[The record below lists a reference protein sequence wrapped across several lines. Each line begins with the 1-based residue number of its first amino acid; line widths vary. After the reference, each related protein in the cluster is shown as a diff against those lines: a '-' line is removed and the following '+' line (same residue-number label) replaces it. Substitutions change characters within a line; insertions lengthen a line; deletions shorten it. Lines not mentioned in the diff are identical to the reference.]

1 MNNPRIGS
9 DGGSRLQAVVSDA
22 QRNAAANKVKERQE
36 SNEKSESKA
45 AERAE
50 SKEEGPTGSLDVS
63 A

>member
-9 DGGSRLQAVVSDA
+9 EGSSRLQAVVSDA
-22 QRNAAANKVKERQE
+22 QRNAAASKVKERQE
-36 SNEKSESKA
+36 STEKNESQA

-50 SKEEGPTGSLDVS
+50 MKEEGPTGSLDVS